1 MNNIKLDFF
10 VILWQKF
17 KLIIEKYHLLVYN
30 IINVNKL
37 FMEDAMKINSTKAE
51 IWQHLKNLFLVVFG
65 TGVLAF
71 GTAVFLV
78 PEELVTGGVSGI
90 AIVLDTYLGDAF
102 SLYYGEEFYI
112 TILTWVLFFMGL
124 IFLGKDFAAKTLLST
139 ILYPIMYYWCSL
151 LVDPEL
157 NLFNGH
163 FIIQNS
169 AYKDIAVLIAATLGG
184 ALVGIGCAIAFRG
197 GGSTGGVDVLAFL
210 FCKIF
215 KKIKSSH
222 IIFAID
228 ATIIICGFFIID
240 DIVVSLLGIVSAFI
254 CAMMIDKVFL
264 GNDGAYMAH
273 IISSEHE
280 IISRGIIKQ
289 LDRTA
294 TVVDVT
300 GAYSGEKK
308 KMIIVSFSMREYAY
322 LMNIVNHADPS
333 AFVTISRAFENHGE
347 GWTKDKT

>member
-1 MNNIKLDFF
+1 MKLNLSKFDVWSYIKNF
-10 VILWQKF
+10 
-17 KLIIEKYHLLVYN
+17 
-30 IINVNKL
+30 
-37 FMEDAMKINSTKAE
+37 
-51 IWQHLKNLFLVVFG
+51 FLVVLG

-78 PEELVTGGVSGI
+78 PYELVTGGVSGL
-90 AIVLDTYLGDAF
+90 AIVLDSFFGDVFNYTLGED
-102 SLYYGEEFYI
+102 FYI
-112 TILTWVLFFMGL
+112 TALTWILFFLGL
-124 IFLGKDFAAKTLLST
+124 IFIGKDFALKTIVST
-139 ILYPIMYYWCSL
+139 IFYPIMYGWCAM

-157 NLFNGH
+157 NVLNGY
-163 FIIQNS
+163 FIIHNS
-169 AYKDIAVLIAATLGG
+169 PYHDVAVVIAATLGG
-184 ALVGIGCAIAFRG
+184 VCVGVGCAIAYKG

-210 FCKIF
+210 FAKIF

-228 ATIIICGFFIID
+228 AIIVILGIFVID
-240 DIVVSLLGIVSAFI
+240 DMVVSLLGIVSAFL

-273 IISSEHE
+273 IVSDEHE
-280 IISRGIIKQ
+280 IIARGIIKQ

-300 GAYSGEKK
+300 GAYSNESK
-308 KMIIVSFSMREYAY
+308 KMLIVSFSMREYAY
-322 LMNIVNHADPS
+322 LMHIINHADPD

-347 GWTKDKT
+347 GWTRDKK

>member
-1 MNNIKLDFF
+1 MNIKLNKFDIWNYIKNFIL
-10 VILWQKF
+10 VIL
-17 KLIIEKYHLLVYN
+17 
-30 IINVNKL
+30 
-37 FMEDAMKINSTKAE
+37 
-51 IWQHLKNLFLVVFG
+51 G

-90 AIVLDTYLGDAF
+90 AIILETYMGDVF
-102 SLYYGEEFYI
+102 SLHYGEDFYI
-112 TILTWVLFFMGL
+112 TILTWTFFFIGL
-124 IFLGKDFAAKTLLST
+124 IFLGKDFAAKTLVST
-139 ILYPIMYYWCSL
+139 IFYPIMYYWASL

-157 NLFNGH
+157 NLFNGK

-169 AYKDIAVLIAATLGG
+169 DYKDVAVLIAATLGG
-184 ALVGIGCAIAFRG
+184 ALVGIGCAIAFKG

-222 IIFAID
+222 VIFAID

-240 DIVVSLLGIVSAFI
+240 DMVVSLLGIVSAFL
-254 CAMMIDKVFL
+254 CAMMVDRVFL

-273 IISSEHE
+273 IVSEEYEMISK
-280 IISRGIIKQ
+280 GIIKQ

-294 TVVDVT
+294 TIIEGT
-300 GAYSGEKK
+300 GAYSGDSKK
-308 KMIIVSFSMREYAY
+308 VIIVSFSMREYAY
-322 LMNIVNHADPS
+322 LIQIINHADPN
-333 AFVTISRAFENHGE
+333 AFVTISRAYENHGE